1 MQVIYYCRV
10 LGLNNNLRLRAVGH
24 PALPGLE
31 INCVLNRANQRTA
44 SLKRC
49 TLIGPFGQQN

>member
-1 MQVIYYCRV
+1 MKCFNAYTY
-10 LGLNNNLRLRAVGH
+10 GAVGH

-31 INCVLNRANQRTA
+31 ISFVSKRANQRTA

-49 TLIGPFGQQN
+49 TLIGPFGHK